1 MSKVLPAD
9 EVDECARWEIPAVE
23 DSAAE
28 ALTGVGKTGG
38 HLLTAKQLEELQT
51 QAYEEAYVLG
61 RQEGIAAGRD
71 EIGARIQQL
80 EALIKVLSEP
90 LDELDECVEEQL
102 VALAIAIARQ
112 LVRRELKIDPH
123 QIIGVVRESLQ
134 ILPVASRNVRL
145 HLHPKDAELVRQA
158 LSEVEGER
166 AWQIVEDPV
175 MSRGG
180 CRVNTDTS
188 QIDARV
194 ESRLGAVISAV
205 LGDERGG
212 ARADRRE
219 PEPGKSNA
227 DPDSTERNGAS
238 GDETGNET

>member
-23 DSAAE
+23 DSAAQ

-61 RQEGIAAGRD
+61 RQEGIAAGKD
-71 EIGARIQQL
+71 DIKARIQQL
-80 EALIKVLSEP
+80 EALVKILSQP
-90 LDELDECVEEQL
+90 LEELDECVEEQL
-102 VALAIAIARQ
+102 VALSIAIARQ
-112 LVRRELKIDPH
+112 LVRRELKTDPH

-145 HLHPKDAELVRQA
+145 HLHPKDAEVVKQA

-166 AWQIVEDPV
+166 AWQIVEDPM

-180 CRVNTDTS
+180 CRVTTDTS

-205 LGDERGG
+205 LGEERGRP
-212 ARADRRE
+212 RAGSQDS
-219 PEPGKSNA
+219 EPGKPQEGS
-227 DPDSTERNGAS
+227 DTTGRTDDS

>member
-9 EVDECARWEIPAVE
+9 EVDDCARWEIPAVE

-28 ALTGVGKTGG
+28 ALLGRNTGG

-61 RQEGIAAGRD
+61 RQEGIAAGRED
-71 EIGARIQQL
+71 IRTHIQQL
-80 EALIKVLSEP
+80 EGLISVLSQPFE
-90 LDELDECVEEQL
+90 ELDECVEEQL

-112 LVRRELKIDPH
+112 LVRRDLKADPH

-188 QIDARV
+188 QIDASV

-212 ARADRRE
+212 SPASSAAAVSNKSERA
-219 PEPGKSNA
+219 PGRAEEN
-227 DPDSTERNGAS
+227 
-238 GDETGNET
+238 